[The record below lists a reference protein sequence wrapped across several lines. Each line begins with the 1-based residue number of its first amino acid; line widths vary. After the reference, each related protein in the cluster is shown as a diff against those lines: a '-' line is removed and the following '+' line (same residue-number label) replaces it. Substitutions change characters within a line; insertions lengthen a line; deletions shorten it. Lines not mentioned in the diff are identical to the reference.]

1 MEFSVAWYNVS
12 DMERAKKFYGDV
24 LGLTKRIEMQ
34 GWTTFSHAEGA
45 TAIGLSEGRGTPGPG
60 GATAVFRVPD
70 LDRARKE
77 LAARGVKFDDKI
89 EEIPGMVR
97 IGTFHDPFGNR
108 LQLVQLLMTN

>member
-1 MEFSVAWYNVS
+1 
-12 DMERAKKFYGDV
+12 
-24 LGLTKRIEMQ
+24 
-34 GWTTFSHAEGA
+34 
-45 TAIGLSEGRGTPGPG
+45 
-60 GATAVFRVPD
+60 VFRVPD